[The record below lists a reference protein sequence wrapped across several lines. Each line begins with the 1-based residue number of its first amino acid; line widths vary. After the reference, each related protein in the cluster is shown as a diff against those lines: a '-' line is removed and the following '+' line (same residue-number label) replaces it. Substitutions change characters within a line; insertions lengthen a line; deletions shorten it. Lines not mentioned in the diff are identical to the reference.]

1 MFFLVFFFF
10 FLIIQGPLWEG
21 NWEGMGGNAQ
31 NTQRAIAVTQERS
44 ADALPWLW
52 QWVFKAGTEIDGF
65 KYILEVE
72 SIAFS

>member
-1 MFFLVFFFF
+1 MERLLGLVWSEVTGTTG
-10 FLIIQGPLWEG
+10 QEG

>member
-1 MFFLVFFFF
+1 MSR
-10 FLIIQGPLWEG
+10 
-21 NWEGMGGNAQ
+21 NAQ

-52 QWVFKAGTEIDGF
+52 QWVFKAGSEIDGF

-72 SIAFS
+72 SIAVS